1 MIKEKIGMG
10 GGQEST
16 FKQLSTHK
24 ESPKFMFVVLLL
36 LYVGANIALT
46 RVAMAAAGPFEG
58 PPPGIDFMGMH
69 IPIQTFAGVFS
80 SLGNIC
86 FIYLVVFYK
95 KLGFYTAL
103 SILIGS
109 FPYLLHKFFFVHNAT
124 ALSGVFSNTVALV
137 TIILIHMNNERLS
150 RYQKRLRDQAIT
162 DKLTGLP
169 NRFACTE
176 LMQSLIGKSVKFA
189 LVSVDFNNFKSIND
203 TMGHDVGDD
212 VLITIA
218 ERWRNLA
225 ESWKTG
231 TVDFVTHLGG
241 DEFAI
246 IIRGYE
252 NEDDIRNTIDA
263 YRKELEKKIVID
275 ECDYFVTACFGY
287 SEYPDDA
294 DNVGS
299 LFSDA
304 DAAMH
309 EVKRSGGTNHILHF
323 TPELIDT
330 EHALEIERKLRT
342 ALENDSVF
350 FYLQPQF
357 GLDHKLRGF
366 EALARIKDNEGAT
379 ISPVDFVPIAEK
391 IGIIDRIDK
400 YVFREAAAFV
410 ANLIKKSGKDLIL
423 SVNVSVKHLM
433 RNNFLDELKELLNI
447 SGLPANNLEIE
458 ITESIMIDS
467 GEKSFAILNA
477 VKELGIRLAIDD
489 FGTGYSSLSY
499 LNKLP
504 ADILKIDKSFI
515 DVMNTNDSSKQ
526 YIASI
531 ISIGHV
537 LNMQVVSEGV
547 ETDDQVDTLKENGC
561 DYIQGYVWGR
571 PMPPKAAAELVS
583 NM

>member
-1 MIKEKIGMG
+1 MTKEKISMG
-10 GGQEST
+10 GGQERT
-16 FKQLSTHK
+16 LRKLSTHK
-24 ESPKFMFVVLLL
+24 ESPKFMFVVLLV
-36 LYVGANIALT
+36 LYFATMYALT
-46 RVAMAAAGPFEG
+46 RIGRATAGPFNG
-58 PPPGIDFMGMH
+58 PPPGLDFLGMN
-69 IPIQTFAGVFS
+69 IPIQSFAGVFA

-95 KLGFYTAL
+95 KVGFYTTL
-103 SILIGS
+103 SILVVT
-109 FPYLLHKFFFVHNAT
+109 FPYLLHKFFIRHNST
-124 ALSGVFSNTVALV
+124 ALSGVFSTSVCLVA
-137 TIILIHMNNERLS
+137 IILIHMNNERIA

-176 LMQSLIGKSVKFA
+176 LMQSLISKNVKFA

-203 TMGHDVGDD
+203 TMGHDVGDE
-212 VLITIA
+212 VLSTIA

-241 DEFAI
+241 DEYAI

-252 NEDDIRNTIDA
+252 NEEEIGKTIDA

-275 ECDYFVTACFGY
+275 ECDYFITACFGY

-294 DNVGS
+294 DNVGA

-309 EVKRSGGTNHILHF
+309 EVKRAGSSSHILHF
-323 TPELIDT
+323 TPDLIDT

-342 ALENDSVF
+342 ALENDYVF

-357 GLDHKLRGF
+357 DLDHKLRGF
-366 EALARIKDNEGAT
+366 EALARIKDNEGAV
-379 ISPVDFVPIAEK
+379 ISPVDFIPIAEK
-391 IGIIDRIDK
+391 IGIIDRIDN
-400 YVFREAAAFV
+400 YVFREAAKFV
-410 ANLIKKSGKDLIL
+410 AELIKKSGKGLVL

-433 RNNFLDELKELLNI
+433 RNNFLDELKELLNA
-447 SGLPANNLEIE
+447 SGLNAGNLEIE

-467 GEKSFAILNA
+467 GEKSLEILNA
-477 VKELGIRLAIDD
+477 VKALGIRLAIDD

-515 DVMNTNDSSKQ
+515 DVMNTSESSKQ

-537 LNMQVVSEGV
+537 LNMKVVSEGV
-547 ETDDQVDTLKENGC
+547 ESDDQIKTLTENGC

-571 PMPPKAAAELVS
+571 PMPPKAAAELVNS
-583 NM
+583 